1 MAAHRGGRVGSRQ
14 GPGQGGEDVGPWA
27 RVGGED
33 CRVEGGGHGPTVGGR
48 RRGRDRPRRY
58 PAVMPLTGDVDR
70 LAEAAFDGDRH
81 TLARCIT
88 IVEEGRPGAARAL
101 GLAYPRSGR
110 AYRIGLT
117 GAPGAG
123 KSTLTDGLITAL
135 RRSGD
140 PVAVLAVDPTSP
152 FSGGAVLG
160 DRVRMQDHAST
171 PASSSAP
178 WPAGATSAACR
189 RRLPRRLTLLDAA
202 GFPFVLIETV
212 GVGQD
217 EVEVADAADTT
228 VVVLTPGWGDGV
240 QAAKAGI
247 LEIGDV
253 FVVNKADR
261 PGVDDAVADLRTMLA
276 MGGERPWAP
285 PILTTVASRGPA
297 WPNCSMPSWRTGPT
311 WRPAAAWRR
320 AGGPGGAV
328 SCAPPW
334 PPSWRGAPPR
344 RPPPRSTAAWSP
356 LVEQGQLDP
365 WTAAERLLGAV
376 ASP

>member
-1 MAAHRGGRVGSRQ
+1 
-14 GPGQGGEDVGPWA
+14 
-27 RVGGED
+27 
-33 CRVEGGGHGPTVGGR
+33 
-48 RRGRDRPRRY
+48 
-58 PAVMPLTGDVDR
+58 MPLTGDVDR
-70 LAEAAFDGDRH
+70 LAEAAFDGDRRA
-81 TLARCIT
+81 LARLISV
-88 IVEEGRPGAARAL
+88 VEEGRPGAARAL

-117 GAPGAG
+117 GAPGSG

-135 RRSGD
+135 RRDGH

-160 DRVRMQDHAST
+160 DRVRMQDHASD
-171 PASSSAP
+171 PGVFIRSMASR
-178 WPAGATSAACR
+178 GHLGGLSAAA
-189 RRLPRRLTLLDAA
+189 PKGLTLLDAA

-276 MGGERPWAP
+276 MGGVRSWAP
-285 PILTTVASRGPA
+285 PILTTVASRGA
-297 WPNCSMPSWRTGPT
+297 GLGALLDAVQAHRVHLESGGGLEEGRQARRRGELRSALAAVLAR
-311 WRPAAAWRR
+311 RAAEAAAAPEHRR
-320 AGGPGGAV
+320 V
-328 SCAPPW
+328 
-334 PPSWRGAPPR
+334 
-344 RPPPRSTAAWSP
+344 AA

-365 WTAAERLLGAV
+365 WTAAERLLGEV

>member
-1 MAAHRGGRVGSRQ
+1 
-14 GPGQGGEDVGPWA
+14 
-27 RVGGED
+27 
-33 CRVEGGGHGPTVGGR
+33 
-48 RRGRDRPRRY
+48 
-58 PAVMPLTGDVDR
+58 MPLTGDVDR
-70 LAEAAFDGDRH
+70 LAEAAFDGDRRA
-81 TLARCIT
+81 LARLIT
-88 IVEEGRPGAARAL
+88 VVEEGRPGAARAL

-110 AYRIGLT
+110 AYRIGIT

-135 RRSGD
+135 RRDGG

-160 DRVRMQDHAST
+160 DRVRMQDHASDAGVFIRSM
-171 PASSSAP
+171 ASR
-178 WPAGATSAACR
+178 GHLGGLSAAA
-189 RRLPRRLTLLDAA
+189 PKGLTLLDAA
-202 GFPFVLIETV
+202 GFPYLLIETV

-285 PILTTVASRGPA
+285 PILTTVAFRGSGVA
-297 WPNCSMPSWRTGPT
+297 ELLEAILAHRAHLEAGDGLEEG
-311 WRPAAAWRR
+311 RR
-320 AGGPGGAV
+320 ARRRGELRSALAAV
-328 SCAPPW
+328 LARRAADAASAPEH
-334 PPSWRGAPPR
+334 R
-344 RPPPRSTAAWSP
+344 RLVA
-356 LVEQGQLDP
+356 LVEGGHLDP
-365 WTAAERLLGAV
+365 WAAAERLLGEV

>member
-1 MAAHRGGRVGSRQ
+1 
-14 GPGQGGEDVGPWA
+14 
-27 RVGGED
+27 
-33 CRVEGGGHGPTVGGR
+33 
-48 RRGRDRPRRY
+48 
-58 PAVMPLTGDVDR
+58 MPLTGDVDD
-70 LAEAAFDGDRH
+70 LAAAAFDGDRRA
-81 TLARCIT
+81 LARLIT
-88 IVEEGRPGAARAL
+88 IVEEGRPGASRAL

-110 AYRIGLT
+110 SYRIGIT

-135 RRSGD
+135 RRSDG

-160 DRVRMQDHAST
+160 DRVRMQDHASD
-171 PASSSAP
+171 PGVYIRSMASRGHLGGLSSAAP
-178 WPAGATSAACR
+178 KG
-189 RRLPRRLTLLDAA
+189 LTLLDAA
-202 GFPFVLIETV
+202 GFPYLLIETV

-228 VVVLTPGWGDGV
+228 VVVVTPGWGDGV

-285 PILTTVASRGPA
+285 PILTTVASRGA
-297 WPNCSMPSWRTGPT
+297 GVTEVLDAVLAHRAHLEAGGLEEGRRQRRRGELRSAL
-311 WRPAAAWRR
+311 AAALARR
-320 AGGPGGAV
+320 SAAAADSPEH
-328 SCAPPW
+328 
-334 PPSWRGAPPR
+334 R
-344 RPPPRSTAAWSP
+344 RLVA
-356 LVEQGQLDP
+356 LVEAGQLDP
-365 WTAAERLLGAV
+365 WTAAEHLLGAV
-376 ASP
+376 ASG

>member
-1 MAAHRGGRVGSRQ
+1 
-14 GPGQGGEDVGPWA
+14 
-27 RVGGED
+27 
-33 CRVEGGGHGPTVGGR
+33 
-48 RRGRDRPRRY
+48 
-58 PAVMPLTGDVDR
+58 MPLTGDVDR
-70 LAEAAFDGDRH
+70 LAEAAFDGDRRA
-81 TLARCIT
+81 LARLIT
-88 IVEEGRPGAARAL
+88 VVEEGRSGAARAL

-135 RRSGD
+135 RHEGH

-160 DRVRMQDHAST
+160 DRVRMQDHASD
-171 PASSSAP
+171 PGVFIRSMASR
-178 WPAGATSAACR
+178 GHLGGLSAAA
-189 RRLPRRLTLLDAA
+189 PKGLTLLDAA

-247 LEIGDV
+247 LEIGDI

-285 PILTTVASRGPA
+285 PILTAVASRGSGLA
-297 WPNCSMPSWRTGPT
+297 ELLDAILAHRAHLEADG
-311 WRPAAAWRR
+311 RLDEGRRGRRRGELRAALAAVLARRAAEAAAAPEHRR
-320 AGGPGGAV
+320 VA
-328 SCAPPW
+328 S
-334 PPSWRGAPPR
+334 
-344 RPPPRSTAAWSP
+344 
-356 LVEQGQLDP
+356 LVEEGQLDP
-365 WTAAERLLGAV
+365 WAAAERLLGEV